1 LTRSNV
7 LRYYQS
13 WLFDFNQ
20 EASMDTPTA
29 SDALFVTLLAN
40 PAIWTTVQA
49 LARSDAHV
57 ADLQAHTGFSA
68 AALDHALDQLSAVG
82 LITSRPSDADPQV
95 VYYQLH
101 VDRLAALAQ
110 TTLTALHPSLT
121 LAPPPTEAPAPPQP
135 VHPRVLFLCTH
146 NSARSQIAE
155 GLLRMISGGAVD
167 AYSAGV
173 APASLHP
180 LARESLERVGAFT
193 ESMASKHMDV
203 FAGQHFD
210 YVITV
215 CDQAREVCPTFPN
228 ADQQLH
234 WSLPDPASAEV
245 ARQPKAFQAVSI
257 ELAQR
262 LRYLL
267 TFIERDRRQA
277 GTGATV

>member
-1 LTRSNV
+1 M
-7 LRYYQS
+7 YQG
-13 WLFDFNQ
+13 
-20 EASMDTPTA
+20 ASMDEPRVP
-29 SDALFVTLLAN
+29 DPRPERLLVTLLSD
-40 PAIWTTVQA
+40 PQIWTTVQA
-49 LARSDAHV
+49 LARSDVHA
-57 ADLQAHTGFSA
+57 ADLQ
-68 AALDHALDQLSAVG
+68 V
-82 LITSRPSDADPQV
+82 
-95 VYYQLH
+95 
-101 VDRLAALAQ
+101 Q
-110 TTLTALHPSLT
+110 TLT
-121 LAPPPTEAPAPPQP
+121 LAPRPNGPPGPAQP
-135 VHPRVLFLCTH
+135 VRPRVLFLCTR

-167 AYSAGV
+167 ALSAGV

-193 ESMASKHMDV
+193 QPMDSKHVDI

-215 CDQAREVCPTFPN
+215 CDQAREVCPTSPN

-234 WSLPDPASAEV
+234 WSLPDPAAAEV

-262 LRYLL
+262 IRYLL

-277 GTGATV
+277 GTGARV

>member
-1 LTRSNV
+1 
-7 LRYYQS
+7 
-13 WLFDFNQ
+13 
-20 EASMDTPTA
+20 MDTPTA
-29 SDALFVTLLAN
+29 SDALFVTLLAD

-49 LARSDAHV
+49 LARSDAHI
-57 ADLQAHTGFSA
+57 ADLQAHTGLA
-68 AALDHALDQLSAVG
+68 TPALAHALDRLCATG
-82 LITSRPSDADPQV
+82 LVTSRLSDADSQV

-101 VDRLAALAQ
+101 VDRLAVIAQ

-121 LAPPPTEAPAPPQP
+121 LAPPPNAVVAPPQP
-135 VHPRVLFLCTH
+135 VRPRVLFLCTR

-155 GLLRMISGGAVD
+155 GLLRMISGGTVD
-167 AYSAGV
+167 ASSAGV

-180 LARESLERVGAFT
+180 LARESLERIGAFT
-193 ESMASKHMDV
+193 ESMDSKHIDL

-234 WSLPDPASAEV
+234 WSLPDPAAAEV

-262 LRYLL
+262 IRYLL

-277 GTGATV
+277 GAGATA